1 MKEDMTMKKLF
12 EMPTVEVE
20 VLVSADAIMS
30 NETGSGVG
38 FGEDGAGYWN

>member
-1 MKEDMTMKKLF
+1 MKKLF

-30 NETGSGVG
+30 GIEVGSGTVDW
-38 FGEDGAGYWN
+38 EEGAGYWN